1 MKVTIIPIL
10 SDNYSYLIIDKD
22 NKYCSAVDPA
32 SPEEI
37 IPFLEREKLDLKNI
51 LNTHYHSDHTAGN
64 LELKE
69 KYKCKICGPDK
80 EKDQIPGIDI
90 TLKENDTLK
99 INDYSAKIFETPGH
113 TSGHIIYWFE
123 KEKVVFTGDT
133 LFVLGCGRLFEG
145 TPEIMWN
152 SLLKIRNLPKETKIY
167 CGHEYTRN
175 NADFALTI
183 EKNNNK
189 LIKRSD
195 EINKL
200 LNENCFTV
208 PTTVKKEIE
217 TNPFLRA
224 DNDNIKKDLEMY
236 SASTEEIFGE
246 IRKRKDN
253 F

>member
-1 MKVTIIPIL
+1 MKVITIPIL

-22 NKYCSAVDPA
+22 NKSCSAVDPA
-32 SPEEI
+32 GPKEI
-37 IPFLEREKLDLKNI
+37 IPFLEKEKLNLKNI

-64 LELKE
+64 LVLKE
-69 KYKCKICGPDK
+69 KYKCKIYGPDK

-99 INDYSAKIFETPGH
+99 INDYSSKIFETPGH
-113 TSGHIIYWFE
+113 TAGHIIYWFE

-145 TPEIMWN
+145 TPEIMWD
-152 SLLKIRNLPKETKIY
+152 SLLKIRNLPKKTKIY
-167 CGHEYTRN
+167 CGHEYTKS

>member
-1 MKVTIIPIL
+1 MKVITIPIL
-10 SDNYSYLIIDKD
+10 SDNYSYLIIDKN
-22 NKYCSAVDPA
+22 NKSCSAIDPA

-37 IPFLEREKLDLKNI
+37 IPFLEKNKFDLKNI

-69 KYKCKICGPDK
+69 KYKCKIYGPNK
-80 EKDQIPGIDI
+80 EKNQIPGIDI
-90 TLKENDTLK
+90 TLKENDILN
-99 INDYSAKIFETPGH
+99 INNYNAKIFETPGH
-113 TSGHIIYWFE
+113 TAGHIIYWFE
-123 KEKVVFTGDT
+123 KEKIVFTGDT

-145 TPEIMWN
+145 TPQIMWD
-152 SLLKIRNLPKETKIY
+152 SLLKIRNLPKETLIY
-167 CGHEYTRN
+167 CGHEYTKN

-189 LIKRSD
+189 LIKRFD

-200 LNENCFTV
+200 INENSFTV
-208 PTTVKKEIE
+208 PTTIKKEME
-217 TNPFLRA
+217 TNPFFRA
-224 DNDNIKKDLEMY
+224 DNDNIKKNLSMN

>member
-69 KYKCKICGPDK
+69 KYKCKIYGPDK
-80 EKDQIPGIDI
+80 EKNQIPGIDI
-90 TLKENDTLK
+90 ALKENDILN
-99 INDYSAKIFETPGH
+99 INNYSAKIFETPGH
-113 TSGHIIYWFE
+113 TAGHIIYWFD

-167 CGHEYTRN
+167 CGHEYTRS

-200 LNENCFTV
+200 IDRNCFTV

-224 DNDNIKKDLEMY
+224 DNNNIKKDLEMD

>member
-1 MKVTIIPIL
+1 MKVITIPIL
-10 SDNYSYLIIDKD
+10 SDNYSYLIVDKD
-22 NKYCSAVDPA
+22 NKSCSAIDPA

-37 IPFLEREKLDLKNI
+37 IPFLEKNKFDLKNI
-51 LNTHYHSDHTAGN
+51 LNTHYHSDLTAGN
-64 LELKE
+64 LDLKK
-69 KYKCKICGPDK
+69 KYKCKIFGPEK
-80 EKDQIPGIDI
+80 EKNQIPGIDI
-90 TLKENDTLK
+90 ALKENDTIELK
-99 INDYSAKIFETPGH
+99 HCKAKIIETPGH
-113 TSGHIIYWFE
+113 TVGHIIYWFE

-152 SLLKIRNLPKETKIY
+152 SLLKIRNLPKETQIY
-167 CGHEYTRN
+167 CGHEYTKN
-175 NADFALTI
+175 NADFALTV

-189 LIKRSD
+189 LIKRFD

-200 LNENCFTV
+200 INKNSFTV
-208 PTTVKKEIE
+208 PTTIEKEIE

-224 DNDNIKKDLEMY
+224 DNNNIKKNLGMDT
-236 SASTEEIFGE
+236 ASTKEIFGE

>member
-1 MKVTIIPIL
+1 MKVKIIPIL
-10 SDNYSYLIIDKD
+10 SDNYSYLIIDKE
-22 NKYCSAVDPA
+22 NKFCSAVDPA

-37 IPFLEREKLDLKNI
+37 IPFLEKEKIDLKNI

-64 LELKE
+64 LELKN
-69 KYKCKICGPDK
+69 KFKCKIYGPDK
-80 EKDQIPGIDI
+80 EKDQIPGIDV

-99 INDYSAKIFETPGH
+99 INDYSVKIFETPGH
-113 TSGHIIYWFE
+113 TAGHIIYWFE
-123 KEKVVFTGDT
+123 KEQVVFTGDT

-152 SLLKIRNLPKETKIY
+152 SLLKIKNLPKKTLIY
-167 CGHEYTRN
+167 CGHEYTKN
-175 NADFALTI
+175 NVDFALTI

-189 LIKRSD
+189 LVKRF
-195 EINKL
+195 EKINKL
-200 LNENCFTV
+200 INDNSFTV
-208 PTTVKKEIE
+208 PTTVEKEIE

-224 DNDNIKKDLEMY
+224 DNENVKRNLGMN
-236 SASTEEIFGE
+236 SASTEEIFSE

>member
-1 MKVTIIPIL
+1 MKITTIPIL
-10 SDNYSYLIIDKD
+10 SDNYSYLIVDKD
-22 NKYCSAVDPA
+22 NKSCSAVDPA

-37 IPFLEREKLDLKNI
+37 IPFLEKEKLDLKNI

-69 KYKCKICGPDK
+69 KYKCKIYGPDK

-113 TSGHIIYWFE
+113 TAGHIIYWFD

-133 LFVLGCGRLFEG
+133 LFVLGCGKLFEG

-200 LNENCFTV
+200 INENSFTV
-208 PTTVKKEIE
+208 PTTVEKEIE
-217 TNPFLRA
+217 SNPFLRA
-224 DNDNIKKDLEMY
+224 DNNNIKKNLEMD